1 MESLGKGNA
10 AEVASTGVCRE
21 ADGNEG
27 VGSSVEFLM
36 VVGVVVVL
44 CSLEL
49 IAGEVCSFAIGAMAG
64 FLVTGC
70 EVGAGLGFGAGGVA
84 IGAMVRFRVTG

>member
-1 MESLGKGNA
+1 MGKGNA
-10 AEVASTGVCRE
+10 AEVAFTGVCRA

-70 EVGAGLGFGAGGVA
+70 EVGGDPGFGAEGVA
-84 IGAMVRFRVTG
+84 IRAIVGFLVAG